1 MSRVTHKEQKRKRN
15 AHQTGTGK
23 LVYLFSGNSL
33 HEFQKR
39 PIGNRD
45 RPNKGA
51 AGRESNCADWN

>member
-1 MSRVTHKEQKRKRN
+1 MLTTMELAN
-15 AHQTGTGK
+15 WFIF
-23 LVYLFSGNSL
+23 FSGNSL

-51 AGRESNCADWN
+51 AGR